1 MNKSIDDTSGN
12 LKEPLKMEVKGDN
25 PGFDKGFSSME
36 LTIIIVILCA
46 FFLAAGVMLKVTSKS
61 AYNITA
67 KHDLKAF
74 ADYQDFYFKLNN
86 RCLGELGQSLRND
99 GIPSDLIV
107 ENYTVSEG
115 VCITII
121 SGSSED
127 PNDRDNPF
135 KLQAKHEKSDTVFEY
150 NFQNG
155 KMTER

>member
-1 MNKSIDDTSGN
+1 MSKSIDDTSGN
-12 LKEPLKMEVKGDN
+12 LKKPLRNKTKRDY
-25 PGFDKGFSSME
+25 PGFGKGFSVME

-46 FFLAAGVMLKVTSKS
+46 FFLAAGIVLKVTSKS
-61 AYNITA
+61 AYDITA

-99 GIPSDLIV
+99 GVASDLIV

-115 VCITII
+115 ICITII
-121 SGSSED
+121 SGSSDD
-127 PNDRDNPF
+127 PNNRDNPF

>member
-1 MNKSIDDTSGN
+1 MSKSIDETGGN
-12 LKEPLKMEVKGDN
+12 SKRPLKLIMKKDY
-25 PGFDKGFSSME
+25 PGFDKGFSAME

-46 FFLAAGVMLKVTSKS
+46 FFLAAGIVLTVTSKS
-61 AYNITA
+61 AYDITV

-74 ADYQDFYFKLNN
+74 ADYQEFYFKLNN
-86 RCLGELGQSLRND
+86 KCLGELGQSLRND

-121 SGSSED
+121 SGSSEA
-127 PNDRDNPF
+127 PNDRENPF